1 MLLAS
6 TYIQASPLHPAQPH
20 TSNAHTQPTQGM
32 KERADCAG
40 RPQMRRPKCSSGA
53 KAVTY
58 LAWKIPVLNSCMKV
72 FIASFQ
78 PSSDI
83 SGFTCVTPALCSWLH
98 LNELILTLHW
108 PLDVSTAQNWD
119 RQVKDS
125 KQLRNHQEV
134 GDHPS
139 ESSGKQAALCWHLK
153 LPSSTKLW
161 KMGGRRL
168 GKQMTQTRT
177 SCRAGVQDLLKA
189 PTWCEGEEKG
199 LQTSRASWSRQDS
212 YLLHCCHIS
221 QQGNLTTYLM
231 LPKYSGRVKS
241 CELLL
246 GKLWPCHWEH
256 GRSHLCEG

>member
-1 MLLAS
+1 MAFPPQLWCSDTARSPHQHRSATETRPSRLLAGNKQQPLGCQDDASAVSKSGAQVRHSPRERSQSMFTGQAFHMLLAS

-98 LNELILTLHW
+98 LNELILTLH
-108 PLDVSTAQNWD
+108 
-119 RQVKDS
+119 
-125 KQLRNHQEV
+125 
-134 GDHPS
+134 
-139 ESSGKQAALCWHLK
+139 
-153 LPSSTKLW
+153 
-161 KMGGRRL
+161 
-168 GKQMTQTRT
+168 
-177 SCRAGVQDLLKA
+177 
-189 PTWCEGEEKG
+189 
-199 LQTSRASWSRQDS
+199 
-212 YLLHCCHIS
+212 
-221 QQGNLTTYLM
+221 
-231 LPKYSGRVKS
+231 
-241 CELLL
+241 
-246 GKLWPCHWEH
+246 
-256 GRSHLCEG
+256 